1 MLSMVIDHYG
11 KIVEPSLYLETHAIG
26 RVSFPLFATIIGLR
40 LAFRPDLATR
50 YLKRLLPWALISQPV
65 YVLAGKNWYDG
76 NILLTLFIGVLAT
89 VLLRR
94 FVQRRSP
101 YDIAAVIALIP
112 LAWFVDFGILGAAMI
127 PVTAKLASRRPR
139 AGLWASGPLGL
150 AANLTP
156 DWPPLQSVDWA
167 VLLATAV
174 ALASAKA
181 RLGLPRLPT
190 HAFYAFYPAHI
201 LALHFMDL
209 YGWPF

>member
-1 MLSMVIDHYG
+1 MIIDHYG

-40 LAFRPDLATR
+40 LAIRPDLATR
-50 YLKRLLPWALISQPV
+50 YLKRLLPWALISQPIF
-65 YVLAGKNWYDG
+65 VLAGRDWYDG

-89 VLLRR
+89 ILLRR
-94 FVQRRSP
+94 FVQGRSP

-112 LAWFVDFGILGAAMI
+112 LACFVEFGILGAAMI
-127 PVTAKLASRRPR
+127 PVTAELAARRPR

-156 DWPPLQSVDWA
+156 DWPPLQSIDWA

-174 ALASAKA
+174 ALISVKA

-190 HAFYAFYPAHI
+190 HVFYAIYPAHI

-209 YGWPF
+209 YG